1 MTEEELVEKLQKI
14 KRLFSVAT
22 TEGERNAAANA
33 ISKVRERL
41 KTIEQKELAVEYK
54 FSLADQWSR
63 KLFVALLR
71 RYEIKPY
78 RLRRQRHT
86 TVMAKAPK
94 SFIEETLWPE
104 FQELSGVLSA
114 YIAEITDKV
123 IRNNIHHDSSEASV
137 VEEPRQLEG

>member
-14 KRLFSVAT
+14 ERLFSGAT

-33 ISKVRERL
+33 LSKVRERL

-71 RYEIKPY
+71 RYEITPY

-94 SFIEETLWPE
+94 SFIDETLWPE

-123 IRNNIHHDSSEASV
+123 IRNNIHNDSSEASV